1 MAEERLSE
9 AMLRALRMVAP
20 GTVLYEGLENVL
32 RARTGALIVVG
43 DTPEVLALVDGGFR
57 IDAELNP
64 SALYELCKMD
74 GAIILSSDAR
84 RILLA
89 NVQLQPDPMLPTQ
102 ETGTRHRT
110 AERVARQTGQLVI
123 AISQR
128 RNVITLYQGN
138 WRYLLPEVSVLLTKA
153 NQALSTLEKY
163 KAVLE
168 QALTE
173 LSALEFE
180 GLVTLQDVVTVIQRA
195 QMVDRIVR
203 EIQRY
208 VVELG
213 SEGRLVDLQME
224 ETLNGL
230 ENEGLLTVKDYRASD
245 EAPPAEQIWKT
256 LEGWPSEQVVDP
268 VQVARALGYGPAVPN
283 LDQPVTPRGYRL
295 LNKIPRLPVPVIDN
309 LVRTFSHLPAVLT
322 ATVEELDAVDGIGE
336 VRAKSIKDGLRRL
349 RDQAVLDRRL

>member
-1 MAEERLSE
+1 MADERLSE
-9 AMLRALRMVAP
+9 AALRALRMVAP
-20 GTVLYEGLENVL
+20 GTPLYEGLENVL

-43 DTPEVLALVDGGFR
+43 DTPEMLALVDGGFR

-74 GAIILSSDAR
+74 GAIVLSADAR

-89 NVQLQPDPMLPTQ
+89 NVQLQPDPLLPTR

-138 WRYLLPEVSVLLTKA
+138 WKYLLPEVSVLLTKA

-163 KAVLE
+163 KSVLE

-173 LSALEFE
+173 LNALEFE

-203 EIQRY
+203 EIERY

-213 SEGRLVDLQME
+213 TEGRLVELQME

-230 ENEGLLTVKDYRASD
+230 EDEGMLAVKDYLADDDGRS
-245 EAPPAEQIWKT
+245 AEQVWQT
-256 LEGWPSEQVVDP
+256 MEGWSSDDIVD
-268 VQVARALGYGPAVPN
+268 QALVARSLGYAPAAPN

-295 LNKIPRLPVPVIDN
+295 LGKIPRLPGPVIEN
-309 LVRTFSHLPAVLT
+309 LVRTFKNLSAVLA

-336 VRAKSIKDGLRRL
+336 VRAKSIREGLRRL

>member
-1 MAEERLSE
+1 MADERLSE
-9 AMLRALRMVAP
+9 AALRALRMVAP
-20 GTVLYEGLENVL
+20 GTPLYEGLENVL

-43 DTPEVLALVDGGFR
+43 DTPEMLALVDGGFR

-74 GAIILSSDAR
+74 GAIVLSADAR

-89 NVQLQPDPMLPTQ
+89 NVQLQPDPLLPTR

-138 WRYLLPEVSVLLTKA
+138 WKYLLPEVSVLLTKA

-163 KAVLE
+163 KSVLE

-173 LSALEFE
+173 LNALEFE

-203 EIQRY
+203 EIERY

-213 SEGRLVDLQME
+213 TEGRLVELQME

-230 ENEGLLTVKDYRASD
+230 EDEGMLTVKDY
-245 EAPPAEQIWKT
+245 
-256 LEGWPSEQVVDP
+256 
-268 VQVARALGYGPAVPN
+268 
-283 LDQPVTPRGYRL
+283 
-295 LNKIPRLPVPVIDN
+295 
-309 LVRTFSHLPAVLT
+309 
-322 ATVEELDAVDGIGE
+322 
-336 VRAKSIKDGLRRL
+336 
-349 RDQAVLDRRL
+349 